1 MTYVATI
8 VDQMPGIE
16 KHRKSFLKV
25 LVAAFCTFVG
35 KATAANLAR
44 FGISEKRIRRWFHK
58 PFDWQSLHIAA
69 LKHAGVLE
77 NKLLA
82 CIDATFISKAGK
94 HTDDIGSFYNAKV
107 GRSDRGCEAIHLG
120 ILDACEHTAYTLAC
134 EHTRVDAE
142 DTRTKPLLY
151 LDFLSKHAPLLEQQ
165 GITHLVADGYF
176 TKKTFLPG
184 ALELGLSVI
193 GKLRKD
199 ASIFKLY
206 QGKQKGRGRPKKYDI
221 KLDFQNPRR
230 GMKYRRCRAEGLDL
244 YWQDA
249 RSKHLGV
256 DMRVVVVR
264 QWGKEKNLGILYS
277 TDLSLDAL
285 EIVRMY
291 RLRFQQEF
299 IFRDGKQ
306 HFGLGDCQMRK
317 RVARNEHLEASLCA
331 LNLQRLEDRELWD
344 GKDARVISMGKW
356 KRLRASEYVVERFLI
371 DSACDP
377 SDEKFKH
384 AFDNLRNSL
393 LHAA

>member
-8 VDQMPGIE
+8 LAQMPGIE

-25 LVAAFCTFVG
+25 LLATFCTFIG

-44 FGISEKRIRRWFHK
+44 FGICEKRIRRWFKK
-58 PFDWQSLHIAA
+58 PFDWPSLHIAA

-77 NKLLA
+77 NRLLA

-94 HTDDIGSFYNAKV
+94 HTDDIGAFYNGVA
-107 GRSDRGCEAIHLG
+107 GRSERGCEAIHLG

-134 EHTRVDAE
+134 EHTPVDPNDA
-142 DTRTKPLLY
+142 RTKPQLY

-184 ALELGLSVI
+184 ALALGLSVI
-193 GKLRKD
+193 GKLGKD

-206 QGKQKGRGRPKKYDI
+206 QGKQKGRGRPRKYDI
-221 KLDFQNPRR
+221 KLDFQNPKR
-230 GMKYRRCRAEGLDL
+230 GMKYRRCRSEGLDL

-249 RSKHLGV
+249 RSKYFGV

-264 QWGKEKNLGILYS
+264 RWGKEKNLGVLYS
-277 TDLSLDAL
+277 SDLSLDAL
-285 EIVRMY
+285 DIVKLY

-299 IFRDGKQ
+299 LFRDG
-306 HFGLGDCQMRK
+306 
-317 RVARNEHLEASLCA
+317 NEHLEASLCA

-356 KRLRASEYVVERFLI
+356 KRLRSTEYAVERFLL

-384 AFDNLRNSL
+384 AFEHLRNSL
-393 LHAA
+393 LYAA